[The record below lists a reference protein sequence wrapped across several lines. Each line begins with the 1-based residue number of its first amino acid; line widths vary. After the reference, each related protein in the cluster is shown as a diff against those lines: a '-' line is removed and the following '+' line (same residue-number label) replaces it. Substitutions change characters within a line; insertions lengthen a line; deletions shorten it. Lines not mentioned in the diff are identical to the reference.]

1 MQWRLNAAYKAG
13 ENIDGAITLC
23 EGNSAAEKIVS
34 LRHLLNGVF
43 QALAGRELGNLAG
56 RNGDFLA
63 GAGVA
68 TLAGGALNH
77 LEAAE
82 TGEGHGFARGQGF
95 AQRGHH
101 GVKSFFGF
109 GLGGQAGFGMDLFYE
124 LSFGHDA
131 TP

>member
-1 MQWRLNAAYKAG
+1 MSTARLPC
-13 ENIDGAITLC
+13 LQ
-23 EGNSAAEKIVS
+23 GNSAAEKIVP

-68 TLAGGALNH
+68 TLAGSALNH
-77 LEAAE
+77 FEAAE
-82 TGEGHGFARGQGF
+82 TGEGHGFARGKGF

-109 GLGGQAGFGMDLFYE
+109 GLGGQAGFGMDFFLQAQ
-124 LSFGHDA
+124 LWS
-131 TP
+131 